1 MPPEPVTPGALASAT
16 AAPVTLVELVRAAEA
31 LGLPPDAWTEPLD
44 RLRRS
49 RACNLDRLMRARA
62 LAGSLARHDRPATG
76 SACDHDALDLLFRAT
91 RQALADLG
99 LADRIAVEDAF
110 VARAAAVPCS
120 LGREL
125 RVGLAAVAPVSRDA
139 TADRAAGLTAAVP
152 GAASA
157 PLDGHDHNDQPDRM
171 KG

>member
-99 LADRIAVEDAF
+99 LADRIAVEDALWHGPPPSP
-110 VARAAAVPCS
+110 AAWGANCA
-120 LGREL
+120 LGWLPL
-125 RVGLAAVAPVSRDA
+125 RP
-139 TADRAAGLTAAVP
+139 
-152 GAASA
+152 
-157 PLDGHDHNDQPDRM
+157 
-171 KG
+171 